1 MRAKA
6 IKNVLQQYES
16 VLQDLEEMSKSKGES
31 AVRAAGMLQKFL
43 QGNTYLALH
52 CAADVIELL
61 ETLNVSLQSR
71 QKTMSGMQ
79 SAVNHVAALDNKRS
93 DVHVNQLFDDAIVH
107 VSKYDLEELKLPRE
121 RRPPTRF
128 TGPAAAYQVPDVRE
142 YFKNE

>member
-1 MRAKA
+1 
-6 IKNVLQQYES
+6 
-16 VLQDLEEMSKSKGES
+16 
-31 AVRAAGMLQKFL
+31 
-43 QGNTYLALH
+43 
-52 CAADVIELL
+52 
-61 ETLNVSLQSR
+61 
-71 QKTMSGMQ
+71 MSGMQ
-79 SAVNHVAALDNKRS
+79 SAVNHVVAALDNKRS